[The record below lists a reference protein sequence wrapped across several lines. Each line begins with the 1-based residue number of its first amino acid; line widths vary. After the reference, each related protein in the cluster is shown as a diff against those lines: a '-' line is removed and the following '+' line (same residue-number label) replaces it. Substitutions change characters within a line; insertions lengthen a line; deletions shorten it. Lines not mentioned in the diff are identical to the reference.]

1 MKKNF
6 FSQAIHIF
14 TTVVRVALYVGNVA
28 ALGALGVKTF
38 KLWTDK
44 AFDLQETMKAFPA
57 EPEFAD
63 FPAAE
68 RQIWHGI
75 GFETFVFVIGGFL
88 CYEFFIKPKSVRL
101 RLIAPFVAA
110 FLVLTGESVNLFLPA
125 LDKAHEIETCQMQ
138 GIPWSVRRHEC
149 DFMELERR
157 RMERML
163 AAKKPVKARK
173 KAAAPKTAASKAA
186 PLPVKEAVI
195 PAPAAEKPAP
205 KPAKPAAKATA
216 AKPAIK
222 AEPKP
227 EAKPAAKPEIKVEP
241 KPLSSDGQKAAAP
254 AAKQKPRKRP
264 PVKASAAKPEPK
276 PAEQALPD
284 KTLPDKP
291 AKKLAPPKSL
301 AP

>member
-1 MKKNF
+1 MKKTL
-6 FSQAIHIF
+6 FSQAISIF
-14 TTVVRVALYVGNVA
+14 TAVVRVALYVGNVA
-28 ALGALGVKTF
+28 ALGALGVKTV

-63 FPAAE
+63 FSAAE
-68 RQIWHGI
+68 RQIWQGI

-88 CYEFFIKPKSVRL
+88 CYELFINPKSIRL
-101 RLIAPFVAA
+101 RLIAPFVTA

-138 GIPWSVRRHEC
+138 GIPWSARRHEC

-173 KAAAPKTAASKAA
+173 KAAVPKPAALPPKASAAEQPAPKT
-186 PLPVKEAVI
+186 VKS
-195 PAPAAEKPAP
+195 
-205 KPAKPAAKATA
+205 AKATA
-216 AKPAIK
+216 AKPTLK
-222 AEPKP
+222 AEPKN
-227 EAKPAAKPEIKVEP
+227 EQKQV
-241 KPLSSDGQKAAAP
+241 SSDGQKAAAP
-254 AAKQKPRKRP
+254 AVKQKKRPRK
-264 PVKASAAKPEPK
+264 PVKAAAAPPEPK
-276 PAEQALPD
+276 PVGHPLPDKMPPD
-284 KTLPDKP
+284 KTLLDKP

>member
-6 FSQAIHIF
+6 FSQAISIV
-14 TTVVRVALYVGNVA
+14 TAVVRIALYVGNVA
-28 ALGALGVKTF
+28 ALGALGVKTC

-44 AFDLQETMKAFPA
+44 TFDLQETMKAFPA
-57 EPEFAD
+57 EAEFSD
-63 FPAAE
+63 FTDAE
-68 RQIWHGI
+68 RQIWQGV

-101 RLIAPFVAA
+101 RLIAPFVTA

-138 GIPWSVRRHEC
+138 GIPWSARRHEC

-173 KAAAPKTAASKAA
+173 KAALPKPAAAKAA
-186 PLPVKEAVI
+186 PLPVKEAAV

-205 KPAKPAAKATA
+205 KPVKPAEP
-216 AKPAIK
+216 KPETKSA
-222 AEPKP
+222 PKP
-227 EAKPAAKPEIKVEP
+227 EAKPV
-241 KPLSSDGQKAAAP
+241 SDGQKTTAP
-254 AAKQKPRKRP
+254 AAKQQKRKRK
-264 PVKASAAKPEPK
+264 PVKAAAAKIEPK
-276 PAEQALPD
+276 PVVLPSSDKTPPD